1 MSNWPVPPRPPEGL
15 ERLAMGLF
23 LALSPRLPRIEQ
35 PETPDRLAPFEE
47 VTVPR
52 RKGRGDLTATWFP
65 ATGHARGAVLL
76 LHPWLVWGRAYFH
89 LRGRIAALRAA
100 GYHALTLDF
109 AGFGRSGPPS
119 GFFDWNVEAGLRFL
133 RQRTGDLPLHVW
145 GVSAGGYWAHPAL
158 SRTSLV
164 SGAMFEDVAPHL
176 LEWSWRTAPWGRP
189 FYLFFRTAFR
199 SAYRFLDIRHHAAS
213 MSLGA
218 VTYVSGEL
226 DRGARPE
233 DTLALAGLAGAR
245 HRIIPGT
252 GHLGSIKA
260 AGEEVISLALE
271 TFREAEERRSGAVFD
286 SLEDRTGQIDPS
298 PAPAGHLAQQVL
310 VS

>member
-1 MSNWPVPPRPPEGL
+1 
-15 ERLAMGLF
+15 MGLF

-35 PETPDRLAPFEE
+35 PETPERLAPFEE

-65 ATGHARGAVLL
+65 ASGHPRGAVLL

-89 LRGRIAALRAA
+89 LRGRIEALRAA
-100 GYHALTLDF
+100 GYHVLTLDF
-109 AGFGRSGPPS
+109 AGFGGSGPPS

-133 RQRTGDLPLHVW
+133 RQRTGSLPLHVW
-145 GVSAGGYWAHPAL
+145 GVSAGGYWAHPVL
-158 SRTSLV
+158 SRTNLV

-176 LEWSWRTAPWGRP
+176 LEWAWRTSPWGRP

-199 SAYRFLDIRHHAAS
+199 PAYRFLDIRRHATS

-226 DRGARPE
+226 DPGARPE
-233 DTLALAGLAGAR
+233 DTLALADLAGAR
-245 HRIIPGT
+245 HRIIPGAA
-252 GHLGSIKA
+252 HLGSIKV
-260 AGEEVISLALE
+260 AGQEVIGLALE
-271 TFREAEERRSGAVFD
+271 TFRQAEDRWSGALLD
-286 SLEDRTGQIDPS
+286 SLKDRAGEIDSS